1 MTDTPDGP
9 SESPKTEQGIGADL
23 SVGELRAVIMQ
34 SEDGTEQVVTLAAR
48 VPDDSLDPEASN
60 TTVGFFPGLI
70 VVEEGPLSVPVLI
83 LFVIINNQFDPPCDL
98 AVNITDAN
106 SLAVLERFIGQE
118 KLHMVVADNNGAK
131 ALTLGGNPASR
142 QMLPKLIE
150 HARQV
155 SPPTMPDEAF
165 WNVAGAIYGAF
176 NGAAGLL
183 SLFSNLI
190 NDGQELPI
198 FTFKPSDVA
207 ESKQEHDAT
216 GGDGDNQPTQ

>member
-1 MTDTPDGP
+1 MADSPDSP
-9 SESPKTEQGIGADL
+9 QDSPKTEQGIGADL

-34 SEDGTEQVVTLAAR
+34 NQEGTEQVVTLAAR
-48 VPDDSLDPEASN
+48 MPDNSLDPNATD

-70 VVEEGPLSVPVLI
+70 VVEEGPLQVPVLI
-83 LFVIINNQFDPPCDL
+83 LFVIINNRFDPPCDL

-106 SLAVLERFIGQE
+106 SIAVLERFMAQE

-142 QMLPKLIE
+142 QMLPRLIE
-150 HARQV
+150 HAQKV

-165 WNVAGAIYGAF
+165 WNVANAIYGAF
-176 NGAAGLL
+176 NGASGLL
-183 SLFSNLI
+183 ALFSNLL

-207 ESKQEHDAT
+207 ESKQQHDAT
-216 GGDGDNQPTQ
+216 GGDGEDQPTQ